1 MNFLVSIV
9 VPIYNSE
16 KYIGRCINSIINQS
30 YRNLEIIL
38 INDGSK
44 DNSLNICKKFAKQD
58 KRIILLNQNNNGVSA
73 ARNAGIDI
81 AKGEYISFI
90 DADDSVEKNYIYE
103 LVKNSNN
110 GQADVVICGYNDVY
124 SEEISKINTLENNIE
139 IKGLINKDY
148 DNLKKYIKYPWIKIY
163 RLNFL
168 KNNNIKFSRQFTDAE
183 DQVFNF
189 QVFSIAKIYNFVNKA
204 LYNHYYSNLNSLSK
218 QITIRSFYS
227 NLEKL
232 KFEIEK
238 KIFELMQVENKE
250 MIFND
255 SGFFLMRKYVVIN
268 DISDN
273 YFEFKNRVKKIMLL
287 MYKKE
292 KYKNLKRYIAFQ
304 CLNYDIIFPIY
315 FWYLLSHLKGRLQ
328 NV

>member
-58 KRIILLNQNNNGVSA
+58 KRIIILNQNNNGVSA

-124 SEEISKINTLENNIE
+124 SEKRSKINIFDNNIE

-168 KNNNIKFSRQFTDAE
+168 KNNNIKFSKQFTDAE

-189 QVFSIAKIYNFVNKA
+189 QVFSIAQIYNFVNKA

-218 QITIRSFYS
+218 QITIKSFYS

-232 KFEIEK
+232 KFEK
-238 KIFELMQVENKE
+238 NFFELMQVENKE
-250 MIFND
+250 IIFND

-273 YFEFKNRVKKIMLL
+273 YFEFKNRVKKITLL

>member
-232 KFEIEK
+232 KFEK
-238 KIFELMQVENKE
+238 KFFELMQVENKE